1 MMSSSKVIEYAI
13 GLLESHQ
20 FASFRFVAIP
30 SPTQFQAMTN
40 AISQTPGLNGMTLLH
55 AATVYNPPT
64 ELVIDMLQISPTL
77 IKATDDLGR
86 TPLHMAAGSG
96 VNPDLIKFL
105 ANIYPASCVI
115 RDVDGKTPLH
125 HVCDTS
131 CGLFVNDTADHTTRR
146 LPCHESVKALLS
158 ESLHAAIIEDA
169 DEMTA
174 LEHAILNNA
183 ELKTVKLL
191 QHAAVK
197 VHKQSA
203 RESPKIPRRIT
214 E

>member
-1 MMSSSKVIEYAI
+1 MMPISNVIEDVI

-20 FASFRFVAIP
+20 FASFRFVAIS
-30 SPTQFQAMTN
+30 SPTLFKAMAN
-40 AISQTPGLNGMTLLH
+40 AISRTPGLNGMTLLH
-55 AATVYNPPT
+55 AAAVYNPPT

-96 VNPDLIKFL
+96 ASPDLIKFL
-105 ANIYPASCVI
+105 ANIYPAACVI

-131 CGLFVNDTADHTTRR
+131 CGLFVNDTDRTKRR
-146 LPCHESVKALLS
+146 LTCHKSAKALLS

-169 DEMTA
+169 EEMTA
-174 LEHAILNNA
+174 YRKYR
-183 ELKTVKLL
+183 KTEDCQTL
-191 QHAAVK
+191 ATCGGGG
-197 VHKQSA
+197 
-203 RESPKIPRRIT
+203 P
-214 E
+214 

>member
-1 MMSSSKVIEYAI
+1 MVPSSEVIEDVI

-55 AATVYNPPT
+55 AAAVYNPPT
-64 ELVIDMLQISPTL
+64 ELVIDMLQISPSL
-77 IKATDDLGR
+77 IKLHDDLGR

-96 VNPDLIKFL
+96 ANPVLIKFL
-105 ANIYPASCVI
+105 AKIYPAACTI
-115 RDVDGKTPLH
+115 QDVDGKTPLH
-125 HVCDTS
+125 Q
-131 CGLFVNDTADHTTRR
+131 LFVNDTADHTTRR

-174 LEHAILNNA
+174 LEHAIVNNS

-191 QHAAVK
+191 QYAAVK
-197 VHKQSA
+197 VHKLSA

>member
-1 MMSSSKVIEYAI
+1 MVPSSEVIEDVI

-55 AATVYNPPT
+55 AAAVYNPPT

-77 IKATDDLGR
+77 IKATDHLGR

-96 VNPDLIKFL
+96 ANPVLIKFL
-105 ANIYPASCVI
+105 AKIYPAACTI
-115 RDVDGKTPLH
+115 QDVDGKTPLH
-125 HVCDTS
+125 Q
-131 CGLFVNDTADHTTRR
+131 LFVNDTADHTTRR

-174 LEHAILNNA
+174 LEHAIVNNS

-191 QHAAVK
+191 QYAAVK
-197 VHKQSA
+197 VHKLSA